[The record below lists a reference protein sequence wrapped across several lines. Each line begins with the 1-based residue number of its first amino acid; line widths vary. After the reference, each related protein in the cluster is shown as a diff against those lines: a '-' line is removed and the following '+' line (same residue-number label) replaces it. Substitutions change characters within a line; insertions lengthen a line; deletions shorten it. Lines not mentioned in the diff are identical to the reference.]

1 VAARQPKLVEEP
13 FTLPHFEAWARDLV
27 LDNGENW
34 VLEPFQAAFLADF
47 FAGAVE
53 SWLIVPEGNGKT
65 TLLAGLSLYHCEF
78 REVAS
83 VPVAASSREQ
93 AEIMY
98 RQAEG
103 FVYRSPRLRKIFKPQ
118 EGYRRVKCLLNGSR
132 IQVFAADDRTGDG
145 IVPTLCL
152 VDELHRHRDLRLYRV
167 WVGKLDKRK
176 GQIVTISTAGEPGG
190 EFEETRERIRQ
201 AGAATRDGCFG
212 RFEADGLVMHEW
224 AVPESGDVE
233 DMAVV
238 KAANPFSGK
247 TVESLGKAFA
257 AATMTLPHWRRF
269 NCNLPTRGD
278 DAAIQEVEWA
288 AAETGDAIPE
298 GEPVWVGLD
307 VAWKWDT
314 TAIVPLWMRDAEYRL
329 LGPARILV
337 PPRDGTSLDPGLVER
352 ALFEVHAR
360 NPIHTVVMD
369 MSQAEQLAAWIQ
381 AELGAVVVDRG
392 TGNADAVVD
401 YASFMEALRMGWL
414 KHTGDLG
421 LKRHALNA
429 VARVLPLGDPRFWR
443 SSTTRQGGNRVDV
456 HGAQERRVID
466 ALTAAAMVHAIA
478 AGQEV
483 AEPMVAFG

>member
-1 VAARQPKLVEEP
+1 MSAQRRLVDES
-13 FTLPHFEAWARDLV
+13 FTLPHFESWAAELV
-27 LDNGENW
+27 LDNGEKW
-34 VLEPFQAAFLADF
+34 VLEPFQTAFLADF

-65 TLLAGLSLYHCEF
+65 TLLAGLALYHCEF
-78 REVAS
+78 TDSAS

-103 FVYRSPRLRKIFKPQ
+103 FVLRSPRLSKVFKPQ

-145 IVPTLCL
+145 VIPTLCL

-167 WVGKLDKRK
+167 WVGKLAKRQ

-201 AGAATRDGCFG
+201 AGKARREGCFG
-212 RFEADGLVMHEW
+212 RYEAGRLVMHEW
-224 AVPESGDVE
+224 AVPEGGDVE
-233 DMAVV
+233 DMRVV

-247 TVESLGKAFA
+247 TVESLGEAFA
-257 AATMTLPHWRRF
+257 ASTMTLQHWRRF

-288 AAETGDAIPE
+288 GAAVADGIPE

-329 LGPARILV
+329 LGDARVLV
-337 PPRDGTSLDPGLVER
+337 PPRDGTTLDPGLVER
-352 ALFEVHAR
+352 AFLELHAR

-369 MSQAEQLAAWIQ
+369 MSQAEQLASWLESEI
-381 AELGAVVVDRG
+381 GATVVDRG

-414 KHTGDLG
+414 RHTGDQG
-421 LKRHALNA
+421 LKRHVLNA
-429 VARVLPLGDPRFWR
+429 VARILPLGDARFAR
-443 SSTTRQGGNRVDV
+443 PVESRRAPEQ
-456 HGAQERRVID
+456 QERRVID

-478 AGQEV
+478 AGQEA